1 MAYIEYSEWNTP
13 TPSSYGGSY
22 WYPLYP
28 GRFSN
33 LLFSSFVA
41 VSPKSTTFHL
51 YRRFTSLFGHA
62 KRIRC
67 TQRRAIVYLLSQEPK
82 WTLSDDLME
91 TISSP
96 SKPIVPEVSL
106 RLPSE
111 GNNCLRDFR
120 DVCADPRLKKV
131 LSQLIRKSILI
142 FRNSYYAGSLT
153 LRRILAGLPTFGSPF
168 WMLRRSFGSE
178 SLSSMR
184 AIPIILDYYSY
195 SKTIT
200 A

>member
-82 WTLSDDLME
+82 WALSDDLME

-96 SKPIVPEVSL
+96 SRPIVPEVSL

-111 GNNCLRDFR
+111 GTNCLRDFR
-120 DVCADPRLKKV
+120 DVRADPRLKKV

-142 FRNSYYAGSLT
+142 FRNSWAPMTAMFDT
-153 LRRILAGLPTFGSPF
+153 LHAVFGILLSDMMKF
-168 WMLRRSFGSE
+168 LREASE
-178 SLSSMR
+178 QISGTVG
-184 AIPIILDYYSY
+184 IFILDC
-195 SKTIT
+195 
-200 A
+200 